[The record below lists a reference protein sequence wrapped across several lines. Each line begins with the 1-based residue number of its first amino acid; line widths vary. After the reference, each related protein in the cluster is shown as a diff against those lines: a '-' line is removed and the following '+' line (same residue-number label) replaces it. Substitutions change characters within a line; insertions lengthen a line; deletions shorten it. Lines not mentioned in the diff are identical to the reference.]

1 MKKYNIAVVG
11 VGAVGIEMLR
21 CLRQRNFPIGELRVF
36 ARSARDIEV
45 DGQKY
50 SVKAISSEGFDG
62 IDIALFAG
70 TEGEKGAAVT
80 YASEALKRGA
90 VVIDNGADFRM
101 DPGVPLVVPE
111 VNAKDVNPI
120 RNWFLLK
127 SQRPQGHGLASYGQ
141 SQRPQGHGLASYG
154 QSQRP
159 EGHGLASYG
168 QSQRPEGHGLASY
181 GQSHKGIIANP
192 NCSTIQLVVAL
203 WPIYKRAGIKR
214 LIVTTLQASSGAGR
228 LAVEQLKEE
237 ISQIVSSE
245 FKDVQAKVQNKTL
258 PQQLGFNVYPQIG
271 SFTECDY
278 TTEEW
283 KLVKETHKIMHDKK
297 IKVSATCVR
306 VPVRTGHSESV
317 YIETV
322 KPIEPDKAR
331 DILSRAPGVIVIDEP
346 KNNLYPMPKDIEG
359 KDEVFVGRV
368 RPDPFTKNGLWLWIV
383 SDNLRKGAA
392 LNAVQI
398 AELLIK

>member
-1 MKKYNIAVVG
+1 MKKSKYNVAVVG

-50 SVKAISSEGFDG
+50 SVKAISPEGFDG

-80 YASEALKRGA
+80 YASEAVKRGA

-127 SQRPQGHGLASYGQ
+127 KHRPEGRGLASNRPQGHGLASYGQ
-141 SQRPQGHGLASYG
+141 SHS
-154 QSQRP
+154 
-159 EGHGLASYG
+159 
-168 QSQRPEGHGLASY
+168 
-181 GQSHKGIIANP
+181 QSHKGIIANP

-203 WPIYKRAGIKR
+203 WPIYKKAGIKR
-214 LIVTTLQASSGAGR
+214 LVVTTLQASSGAGR

-237 ISQIVSSE
+237 ISQIASSE
-245 FKDVQAKVQNKTL
+245 FKDVQAQVQNKTL

-271 SFTECDY
+271 SFAECDY

-331 DILSRAPGVIVIDEP
+331 DILSQAPGVIVIDDP
-346 KNNLYPMPKDIEG
+346 QKSLYPMPKDIEG

-368 RPDPFTKNGLWLWIV
+368 RSDPFIKNGLWLWIV

-392 LNAVQI
+392 LNAIQI